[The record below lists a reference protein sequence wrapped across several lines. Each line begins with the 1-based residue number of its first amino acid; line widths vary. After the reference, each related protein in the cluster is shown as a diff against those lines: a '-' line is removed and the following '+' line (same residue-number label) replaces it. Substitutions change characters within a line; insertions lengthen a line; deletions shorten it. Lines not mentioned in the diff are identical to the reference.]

1 MNMYLINALLVLLVI
16 RQIREHQ
23 LDVRALAVPVL
34 AVAAA
39 AVMFLHAVPGGG
51 SDIALDL
58 ACVSAGAAMGA
69 IGGLATRLRLGAEGR
84 PLGRAGTLAA
94 GMWIAGVGAR
104 MVFYFAATHGAGPA
118 IAAFSIAHHITGSA
132 AWTAALVMMA
142 LADVLT
148 GWPWSG
154 SAAGGSP
161 PPASRPSRHLSRL
174 APVPEPASGPH
185 SPAPSPIG
193 RRRPRRLIPA
203 TPRPV
208 SVRYRADVIGPPAC
222 RQPTPGLVPASTGTC
237 TGGRIC
243 RS

>member
-1 MNMYLINALLVLLVI
+1 MNIYLINALLVLLVA

-23 LDVRALAVPVL
+23 LDARALAVPVL

-58 ACVSAGAAMGA
+58 LGVSAGAAMGA
-69 IGGLATRLRLGAEGR
+69 AGGLATRLRLADDGR
-84 PLGRAGTLAA
+84 PLGRAGALAA

-118 IAAFSIAHHITGSA
+118 IAAFSIAHHITGPG

-148 GWPWSG
+148 
-154 SAAGGSP
+154 
-161 PPASRPSRHLSRL
+161 RL
-174 APVPEPASGPH
+174 AVVYLR
-185 SPAPSPIG
+185 G
-193 RRRPRRLIPA
+193 RRLTATGTPVIA
-203 TPRPV
+203 TPV
-208 SVRYRADVIGPPAC
+208 QAGA
-222 RQPTPGLVPASTGTC
+222 GA
-237 TGGRIC
+237 
-243 RS
+243 